1 MCRRDALGEEVLHW
15 TAIAKEAADR
25 QLAKLIDGRSK
36 EGGEK
41 G

>member
-15 TAIAKEAADR
+15 TAIVKEAADR
-25 QLAKLIDGRSK
+25 QLAKVIDGRSK